1 MAAAKARRAAPLTA
15 TLPAAPVL
23 GGVPVE
29 LGFAVGEAVGWMGAP
44 VEPVGVDEAVALWP
58 WPAEPEGTAVP

>member
-1 MAAAKARRAAPLTA
+1 M
-15 TLPAAPVL
+15 